1 MTISEF
7 ITKWRRVELTERSA
21 SQQHFLDLCEAM
33 DHPRPAEADPLG
45 EWFTFERGA
54 DKQGGGK
61 GWADVWK
68 RGFFGWEYKGKHKNL
83 ETAYNQ
89 LLKYRE
95 ALENPPL
102 LVVCDMDRIVVHTN
116 FTATAKRIYD
126 IPLEELSAPRNI
138 EIVRH
143 LFHDPEKLRPG
154 ATSATI
160 TTEVARRLA
169 EIAQSLRARGLD
181 PSDVARFLDRI
192 VFCLFAEDVGLLP
205 KSLFSRIVEK
215 SSRNP
220 ERFAKLIGQLFEAM
234 AEGGDFG
241 LDTIRHFNGNLFTE
255 SMMLELTESEIESIQ
270 AAGQLDWSAVDP
282 SIFGTLFERGLDPAK
297 RSQLGA
303 QYTSREDIETLVEP
317 VVMRP
322 LRREWKETRQVV
334 ENLLTTGKKNPSGK
348 EKPPSKEA
356 LNKAHREARALLRQF
371 LERLSEVKVLD
382 PACGSGNF
390 LYVTLQKMKDL
401 EKEAIV
407 YGGDR
412 GLGSF
417 LPLVGPWQF
426 YGIEVNAYAHDL
438 AQTTLWIGYLQ
449 WVRANG
455 FNVEADPVLRPMDN
469 FRRMDAILDL
479 SDAENPREPHWPAV
493 DFIVGNP
500 PFLGDKRMRS
510 ELGHEYVE
518 TLRRL
523 YKGRVSGGADR
534 RDSLR

>member
-7 ITKWRRVELTERSA
+7 ITKWRRVQLTERSA

-33 DHPRPAEADPLG
+33 DHPRPADVDPVG

-54 DKQGGGK
+54 DKHGGGK

-83 ETAYNQ
+83 EAAYNQ

-138 EIVRH
+138 EIIRH
-143 LFHDPEKLRPG
+143 LFHEPEKLRPG

-181 PSDVARFLDRI
+181 PTDVARFLDRI

-205 KSLFSRIVEK
+205 ASLFSRIVEK

-241 LDTIRHFNGNLFTE
+241 IDTIRHFNGNLFTE
-255 SMMLELTESEIESIQ
+255 SSILELTESEIESIQ
-270 AAGQLDWSAVDP
+270 AAGRLDWSAVDP

-322 LRREWKETRQVV
+322 LRREWEEIRQAI
-334 ENLLTTGKKNPSGK
+334 ENLLTTGKKNPTGK

-356 LNKAHREARALLRQF
+356 LNKAHREARAMLRGF

-407 YGGDR
+407 YGSDR
-412 GLGSF
+412 GLGTF

-469 FRRMDAILDL
+469 FKCMDAILDL

-500 PFLGDKRMRS
+500 PFLGNRFAARELSEAYVSALAKLYQKR
-510 ELGHEYVE
+510 LGGKPD
-518 TLRRL
+518 LCC
-523 YKGRVSGGADR
+523 
-534 RDSLR
+534 